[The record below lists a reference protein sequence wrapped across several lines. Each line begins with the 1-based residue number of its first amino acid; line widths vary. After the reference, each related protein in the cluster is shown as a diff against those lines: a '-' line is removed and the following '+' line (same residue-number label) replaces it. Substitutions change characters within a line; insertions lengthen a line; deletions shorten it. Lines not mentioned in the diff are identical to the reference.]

1 MSVDFLLHESSGTS
15 QWSLD
20 HHISDTE
27 FSPVGYA
34 VFGTVLPP
42 DTVGSRLKE
51 VQDSVQVFSC
61 TLVFV
66 RKLLTTS
73 VS

>member
-20 HHISDTE
+20 NHISNTK

-61 TLVFV
+61 TFVFI
-66 RKLLTTS
+66 RKLLTAS